1 MNNQTYMFF
10 AAALIATV
18 GGLLPS
24 ELSAVDADELT
35 AYIGTY
41 TGGDSEGIY
50 RLVLKIDGDKIQ
62 SSDLKLVAKTANPS
76 FLALHPD
83 GKLLYAVGELGEFQG
98 KKSGAVTA
106 FAIQADGSLTQINQQ
121 PSHGAA
127 PCHLVVDKSG
137 QHVLTANYTGGN
149 VASFPIKDDGG
160 LGPATSIIQHG
171 KSGDKPHA
179 HSINLDAANRFALA
193 ADLGLDQV
201 LVYKFDEKTGKLS
214 PNDPPYA
221 EVSTGSGPRH
231 FAFHPG
237 GKFAYVINETKLTVT
252 AFEYDAKL
260 GTLKPL
266 QTISTIPE
274 DITDRKGFSTAEV
287 QVHPSGKFVYGS
299 NRGHDT
305 IAIFSVDEKTGKLTR
320 VGNQPIHGKTPRNF
334 GIDPSGKYLLACG
347 QNSNTIAV
355 FRIDE
360 KTGKLTLI
368 GEPIEAP
375 SPVCVKFVN

>member
-1 MNNQTYMFF
+1 MNNQTFVIF
-10 AAALIATV
+10 ATACCVI

-24 ELSAVDADELT
+24 CVSAAQADELT

-41 TGGDSEGIY
+41 TRGDSEGIY
-50 RLVLKIDGDKIQ
+50 RLELKIDGDKIQ

-76 FLALHPD
+76 FLALHPE

-106 FAIQADGSLTQINQQ
+106 FAIKEDGSLAQINQQ

-127 PCHLVVDKSG
+127 PCHLVVDNTG

-149 VASFPIKDDGG
+149 VASLPIKDDGG
-160 LGPATSIIQHG
+160 LGPATSIIQHDA
-171 KSGDKPHA
+171 SGDKPRA
-179 HSINLDAANRFALA
+179 HSINLDAANRFAIA

-214 PNDPPYA
+214 PNNPAYA
-221 EVSTGSGPRH
+221 EVSPGSGPRH

-305 IAIFSVDEKTGKLTR
+305 ITIFSVDEKTGKLAR

-334 GIDPSGKYLLACG
+334 GVDPSGKYLLACG

-355 FRIDE
+355 FRIDQN
-360 KTGKLTLI
+360 TGKLTLI

-375 SPVCVKFVN
+375 SPVCVKFVK